1 MTDINRLS
9 AVSAVVAG
17 DQWPLWSSANGDTRR
32 AATTALQAY
41 MQANLTF
48 SAGQFVVQYAAPSAT
63 GFTVTLPNNTNNQWL
78 IMSPLAAYAA
88 GTITFPLSSTI
99 TDNQEILIFSTQA
112 VTTLTLAGNGATI
125 VGAPVGIATNAMMR
139 FKYNLFAQTWYLM
152 GSTNTSGQALL
163 AAAQTFTAQQTLTGG
178 LVFQSASAASIAAI
192 ANAINTANK
201 VTGKCVFDTTNNR
214 LMISSG
220 SAAASAWFIADGS
233 GSVVPA

>member
-9 AVSAVVAG
+9 AVTSVAAG
-17 DQWPLWSSANGDTRR
+17 DQWPLWSAANGDTRR
-32 AATTALQAY
+32 ASSTALQAY
-41 MQANLTF
+41 MQSNLTF
-48 SAGQFVVQYAAPSAT
+48 SAGQFVVQYSAPSAT
-63 GFTVTLPNNTNNQWL
+63 GFSVALLANTNNQWL
-78 IMSPLAAYAA
+78 ILSPLGAYAA

-99 TDNQEILIFSTQA
+99 ADYQEILIFSTQA

-125 VGAPVGIATNAMMR
+125 VGAATGIAQNGAMR
-139 FKYNLFAQTWYLM
+139 FKYNLLANTWYLIDAN
-152 GSTNTSGQALL
+152 NTSGQALL

-201 VTGKCVFDTTNNR
+201 VTGKCIFDTTNNR